1 MSVIIDGT
9 NGITLPSGA
18 VSNTT
23 GAVVGTTDTQTLTNK
38 SIVASQLTGTQTIPK
53 GTLPTGSVLQVVQ
66 TTKTDTFSTT
76 SSYTS
81 VTGLSASITPTS
93 STSKILVTVS
103 LGALSATNSSM
114 KMGMYRGATPIYIG
128 DAAGSRTQVSAQ
140 SQTTNNYQAQ
150 FGAWSFLDSPAT
162 TSSTTYQVYIGS
174 NGTGPTLYLNRTDR
188 DNNAS
193 SEDARS
199 ASSIILMEVA
209 A

>member
-1 MSVIIDGT
+1 MTTIVDGT
-9 NGITLPSGA
+9 TGITFPSTISG
-18 VSNTT
+18 VSP
-23 GAVVGTTDTQTLTNK
+23 TQQY
-38 SIVASQLTGTQTIPK
+38 SGR
-53 GTLPTGSVLQVVQ
+53 VLQVVQ
-66 TTKTDTFSTT
+66 TVKTDTFSTG

-81 VTGLSASITPTS
+81 VTGLSASITPSS

-114 KMGMYRGATPIYIG
+114 KMGMYRDATPIYIG

-174 NGTGPTLYLNRTDR
+174 NGSVTLYLNRTDR
-188 DNNAS
+188 DTNSA